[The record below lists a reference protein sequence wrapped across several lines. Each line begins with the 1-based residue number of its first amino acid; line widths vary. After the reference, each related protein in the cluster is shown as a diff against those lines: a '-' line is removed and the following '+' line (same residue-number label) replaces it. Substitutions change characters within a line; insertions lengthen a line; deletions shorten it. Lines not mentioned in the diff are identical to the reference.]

1 MAEWK
6 DFLAS
11 IPIFSFLNR
20 DELKSI
26 QDHFVEVTFQ
36 KGETVCR
43 IGEPG
48 DVFYVILSGELE
60 VWGGDEE
67 LRRTGTLTSR
77 DYFGEMALLQ
87 GGKRTATVIA
97 GRRTRALALDKS
109 SFDRFFVK
117 NPRALEYF
125 ARVLC
130 KRLASVTR
138 GDTGEL
144 ENLVVS
150 IGAKPGLKGK
160 SIVARTLGCLLKDF
174 TGLNVLVVEVF
185 PREDEQRELVD
196 ELLHS
201 DLEEIP
207 SELMPQIEP
216 NRRDPTFLSI
226 GARAGK
232 ESRFYADRVSNFIGK
247 LSRIYNFIILDLG
260 CDMPELL
267 QSAGQF
273 SDVFIEIADNPN
285 GNLATEFDSS
295 TRVYRVINRFNPSG
309 TAISI
314 SHCEP
319 FVLPDSPTLAKAEGI
334 ADVRTNGR
342 QPAAVSLH
350 RLARKLVGATV
361 GVALGGGAAFGISH
375 LGVLKVLE
383 ENNVPID
390 LLAGCS
396 QGSIIGVGYAAG
408 LSLDEM
414 IAIAGQL
421 GRRRN
426 FFMAMDFTLLG
437 PGFLTGDRMIE
448 IFTPYLSGKLTF
460 ADLVYPFR
468 AIATD
473 IESGERIAICSG
485 QLTSAFRASASV
497 PMVFSPAKHDGRAL
511 VDGGVSD
518 PVPAETIQDMGA
530 DLCIAVN
537 VVPPLKKGITTVM
550 NRAYKQIN
558 RLNPLSYVGAREDL
572 PNMFDIVMNS
582 LQILQYELGNFKAIS
597 ADVLINPDLSDFTWI
612 EYYRSHELIDRGV
625 EAAEKALPAI
635 EKALKGKTMT
645 LRDPAR

>member
-1 MAEWK
+1 MADWK

-20 DELKSI
+20 DELRNI

-48 DVFYVILSGELE
+48 DVFYVVLSGELE

-97 GRRTRALALDKS
+97 ARRTRTLALDKS

-144 ENLVVS
+144 ENLVVG
-150 IGAKPGLKGK
+150 IGAKPELKGK

-185 PREDEQRELVD
+185 CRTDEQHELVD
-196 ELLHS
+196 ELLRS

-207 SELMPQIEP
+207 RELMPQIEP
-216 NRRDPTFLSI
+216 NPRDPTFLSI
-226 GARAGK
+226 GARPGQ
-232 ESRFYADRVSNFIGK
+232 EIRFYADRVSNFIGK
-247 LSRIYNFIILDLG
+247 LSRLYNFVILDLG
-260 CDMPELL
+260 CEMPELL

-273 SDVFIEIADNPN
+273 SDVFIEIADRPE
-285 GNLATEFDSS
+285 GDLGMEFDAS
-295 TRVYRVINRFNPSG
+295 TRVYRVINRFNPSSA
-309 TAISI
+309 TVSI
-314 SHCEP
+314 SQCEP
-319 FVLPDSPTLAKAEGI
+319 FVLPNSPVLARDDGVAQI
-334 ADVRTNGR
+334 RANGR
-342 QPAAVSLH
+342 QPAAVPLH

-383 ENNVPID
+383 DNNVPVD

-396 QGSIIGVGYAAG
+396 QGSIIGMGYAAG
-408 LSLDEM
+408 LSTDEM

-421 GRRRN
+421 GRRKN
-426 FFMAMDFTLLG
+426 FFMAMDFSLLR
-437 PGFLTGDRMIE
+437 PGFLLGDRMIE
-448 IFTPYLSGKLTF
+448 IFTPYLGGKTSF
-460 ADLVYPFR
+460 EDLVYPFR

-473 IESGERIAICSG
+473 IESGERIAIGSG
-485 QLTSAFRASASV
+485 SLTSAFRASASV
-497 PMVFSPAKHDGRAL
+497 PMVFSPSRSEGRAL

-558 RLNPLSYVGAREDL
+558 RLNPLSYVGTREDL

-612 EYYRSHELIDRGV
+612 EYYRSHELIDRGI
-625 EAAEKALPAI
+625 EAAERALPAI
-635 EKALKGKTMT
+635 EKALKEKTMT
-645 LRDPAR
+645 LRDSVR